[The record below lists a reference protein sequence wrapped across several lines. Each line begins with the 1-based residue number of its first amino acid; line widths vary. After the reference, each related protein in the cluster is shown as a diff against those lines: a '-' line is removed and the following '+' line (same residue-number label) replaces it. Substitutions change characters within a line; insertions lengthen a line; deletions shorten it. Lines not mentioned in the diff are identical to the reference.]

1 MVRANKNQFI
11 PIDLSDDWPLLLRL
25 AEERE
30 QQKRGFGTS
39 KLLRGNAS
47 THLIGLAGECALA
60 KITGKPFDAKLRIN
74 GDGGKD
80 FGEVDVK
87 TSTYW
92 PPILKHPVNPK
103 FWPKWFSLVYFD
115 EAAKQAF
122 FIGTVSKEEL
132 QSGPRRTF
140 NKSAGEQHSLDCEV
154 VAEYSRAHLECRCRR
169 QQQASLQGRRST
181 NAPDHS
187 RPAQQMSPSS

>member
-1 MVRANKNQFI
+1 MPHVNKSQFA
-11 PIDLSDDWPLLLRL
+11 PIDLSDDWPTLLLL

-39 KLLRGNAS
+39 KLLRGAAS

-115 EAAKQAF
+115 EASKQAF

-132 QSGPRRTF
+132 LSGPRRTF
-140 NKSAGEQHSLDCEV
+140 NQAAGEQHSLDCEA
-154 VAEYSRAHLECRCRR
+154 VAAYSRAHLERRR
-169 QQQASLQGRRST
+169 QKQAALQGPSFT
-181 NAPDHS
+181 TCGSPK
-187 RPAQQMSPSS
+187 PARTSKVAH